1 MDRQTYF
8 LGAQERLVKETEWT
22 EFAKLAKD
30 ISKEQDQFVLPSSLY
45 SKYDEL
51 HLDEIAKQLMPPD
64 SNPEL
69 VPVTVIGDGNCLF
82 WSISPGV
89 IWR

>member
-8 LGAQERLVKETEWT
+8 LGPQERVVKEKEWAQL
-22 EFAKLAKD
+22 AKLAKD

-51 HLDEIAKQLMPPD
+51 HLDEIAKQLMPSD
-64 SNPEL
+64 SNP
-69 VPVTVIGDGNCLF
+69 
-82 WSISPGV
+82 
-89 IWR
+89 